1 MMRKYIIKRLLL
13 AVPTLLGVSI
23 IIFGMVYLAPG
34 GPVEVMLASQPATA
48 EQVQE
53 LRSQLNLDDPL
64 YIQYANWLWDALHGD
79 FGRSWAITQGTPV
92 RELILARLPLT
103 AELSALSMLLAIGIG
118 IPAGIIGAINQ
129 DEIEDHAA
137 RLVALAGISIPDFW
151 LGIMLIVIFGVQ
163 FELGW
168 ASGGWVP
175 PSESIVGNLK
185 HLLFPVITLGT
196 AYSALI
202 ARMMRSEMLDKLND
216 DYIRTAIA
224 MGLDRRTIIL
234 RDAAKN
240 AFIPVLTVIGFGL
253 ARLMNGALL
262 TETVFSLPGMGQLL
276 ISSIARRDY
285 RVIQGI
291 VLLVAVIF
299 ILANIIVDVLY
310 AYLDPRIRLSG
321 GD

>member
-1 MMRKYIIKRLLL
+1 MRKYILKRLLL
-13 AVPTLLGVSI
+13 AIPTMLGVSI

-34 GPVEVMLASQPATA
+34 GPVEVMLASQPASQ

-53 LRSQLNLDDPL
+53 LRQQLNLNEPL
-64 YIQYANWLWDALHGD
+64 YVQYGNWLLDAVQGD
-79 FGRSWAITQGTPV
+79 LGRSWAITQGTPV
-92 RELILARLPLT
+92 RELILQRIPLT
-103 AELSALSMLLAIGIG
+103 AELAFLSMLLAISIG
-118 IPAGIIGAINQ
+118 IPAGIIGAVYQ
-129 DEIEDHAA
+129 DKLADHVA

-151 LGIMLIVIFGVQ
+151 LGIMLIVIFGVYLQ
-163 FELGW
+163 LGW
-168 ASGGWVP
+168 ATGSWVP
-175 PSESIVGNLK
+175 PSESLTENLK

-216 DYIRTAIA
+216 DYIRTARA
-224 MGLDRRTIIL
+224 MGLDERTIIL
-234 RDAAKN
+234 KDATKN

-262 TETVFSLPGMGQLL
+262 TETVFNLPGIGQLL
-276 ISSIARRDY
+276 ISSISRRDY

-291 VLLVAVIF
+291 VLFVALVFIF
-299 ILANIIVDVLY
+299 ANIVVDVLY

-321 GD
+321 GE